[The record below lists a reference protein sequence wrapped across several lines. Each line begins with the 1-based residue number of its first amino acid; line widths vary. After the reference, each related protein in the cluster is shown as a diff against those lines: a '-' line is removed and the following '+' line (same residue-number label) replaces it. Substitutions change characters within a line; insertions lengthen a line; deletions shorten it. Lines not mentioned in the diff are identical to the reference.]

1 MKQFKSLDEQID
13 YLHDN
18 KNIEFQDIDTA
29 KNILLD
35 CNYYNLIS
43 CGKVKFA
50 LDINKKSHVYEKHD
64 FIEWCDYF
72 DTDCQVSEYLM
83 SNLIEFE
90 RIINSRTAF
99 YVGELIEKDVLTTR
113 QYNEI
118 VEIIANAKIENLDD
132 YIGQETWRYISKMTF
147 GKMKNI
153 LFWLLDN
160 HNETYKKVVLGY
172 VFLENGT
179 NAQIK
184 NRINDII
191 LLRNYLFHF
200 TPLNLY
206 LVYAVGKQGR
216 LNNRFRIKVVN
227 FILSLKSDG
236 KIFSQ
241 LKEMIIHSNNFIKI
255 KNSQQSD

>member
-18 KNIEFQDIDTA
+18 KNIEFKDRDTA

-118 VEIIANAKIENLDD
+118 VEIIANAKI
-132 YIGQETWRYISKMTF
+132 
-147 GKMKNI
+147 
-153 LFWLLDN
+153 
-160 HNETYKKVVLGY
+160 
-172 VFLENGT
+172 
-179 NAQIK
+179 
-184 NRINDII
+184 
-191 LLRNYLFHF
+191 
-200 TPLNLY
+200 
-206 LVYAVGKQGR
+206 
-216 LNNRFRIKVVN
+216 
-227 FILSLKSDG
+227 
-236 KIFSQ
+236 
-241 LKEMIIHSNNFIKI
+241 
-255 KNSQQSD
+255 